1 MNNSPQ
7 LISLIDLAIAFIPV
21 GVALFFLYLWS
32 LNAKQASYAISR
44 MLIQLLLIGY
54 ALSYIF
60 FSDNAWLITAILC
73 AMVGISCWIALR
85 TLASYRLLLFKH
97 GFIAIFCGGG
107 FTLFFIT
114 QGALSINPWYQ
125 AQVIIPLGGMIFA
138 TAMNSISLC
147 AERLYA
153 EMSNKIPYQQ
163 ARKNALNAAT
173 IPVINTLFAVGL
185 VSIPGMMTGQILSGV
200 SPLIA
205 ARYQIIVMCMIF
217 ASAII
222 SAVIFLILSE
232 KTLTLMASNN
242 SKPAND

>member
-1 MNNSPQ
+1 MNNTPQ
-7 LISLIDLAIAFIPV
+7 LISLVDLAIAFIPV
-21 GVALFFLYLWS
+21 VIALFFLYLWS
-32 LNAKQASYAISR
+32 LNVKQASYAIAR

-60 FSDNAWLITAILC
+60 FSDNVWLISTILI

-85 TLASYRLLLFKH
+85 TLPAYRLLLFKQ
-97 GFIAIFCGGG
+97 GFIAIICGGG
-107 FTLFFIT
+107 FTLVFIT
-114 QGALSINPWYQ
+114 QGALAITPWYQ
-125 AQVIIPLGGMIFA
+125 AQIIIPLAGMIFA

-147 AERLYA
+147 AERLFS
-153 EMSNKIPYQQ
+153 EMNNGVPYQQ

-222 SAVIFLILSE
+222 SSVIFLVLSE
-232 KTLTLMASNN
+232 KTVKLITNPNPN
-242 SKPAND
+242 S

>member
-1 MNNSPQ
+1 MNNTPQ
-7 LISLIDLAIAFIPV
+7 LISLVDLAIAFIPV
-21 GVALFFLYLWS
+21 VIALCFLYLWS
-32 LNAKQASYAISR
+32 LNVKQASYAIAR

-60 FSDNAWLITAILC
+60 FSDNVWLISTILI

-85 TLASYRLLLFKH
+85 TLPTYRLLLFKQ
-97 GFIAIFCGGG
+97 GFIAIICGGG
-107 FTLFFIT
+107 FTLVFIT
-114 QGALSINPWYQ
+114 QGALAITPWYQ
-125 AQVIIPLGGMIFA
+125 AQIIIPLAGMIFA

-147 AERLYA
+147 AERLFS
-153 EMSNKIPYQQ
+153 EMNNGVAYHQ

-222 SAVIFLILSE
+222 SSVIFLILSE
-232 KTLTLMASNN
+232 KTVKLITSQNSN
-242 SKPAND
+242 P

>member
-1 MNNSPQ
+1 MNNTPQ
-7 LISLIDLAIAFIPV
+7 LISLTDLAIAFIPV
-21 GVALFFLYLWS
+21 LVALFFLYLWS
-32 LNAKQASYAISR
+32 LNVKQASYAISR

-60 FSDNAWLITAILC
+60 FSDNAWLITAILFT
-73 AMVGISCWIALR
+73 MVGISCWIALR
-85 TLASYRLLLFKH
+85 TLPTYRLLLFKH

-114 QGALSINPWYQ
+114 QGALSISPWYQ

-147 AERLYA
+147 AERLYS
-153 EMSNKIPYQQ
+153 EMSNKVPYQQ

-232 KTLTLMASNN
+232 KTMTLMATKDSN
-242 SKPAND
+242 